1 MTCSAESR
9 GAEPALGRKLSSE
22 TDEKETNLPSL
33 PSRSGTGGQLVADER
48 GHLRRGEHRALKTHG
63 ETHALKNNKAFSMAL
78 QETNFPLQLLC
89 KRLESQAA
97 ITCTANYQCWSARLY
112 GSRLCV

>member
-1 MTCSAESR
+1 M
-9 GAEPALGRKLSSE
+9 
-22 TDEKETNLPSL
+22 
-33 PSRSGTGGQLVADER
+33 ADEL
-48 GHLRRGEHRALKTHG
+48 GHLCHGEHWALKIHA

-89 KRLESQAA
+89 KGFESQAA
-97 ITCTANYQCWSARLY
+97 ITCTANYQCWSARLH